1 MSSATLT
8 FNLPRALIINAN
20 QKEHW
25 AVEAGKKRNLRCLGK
40 IAATGQT
47 ISPEPVVLHIDIG
60 WPDARRRDAENL
72 AGTVKALTDGAVDSG
87 LISDD
92 RDSVIKSRVWTGYVS
107 GHWAGVPGI
116 TVITMRFEPI
126 EVGT

>member
-1 MSSATLT
+1 MSAAHLR

-20 QKEHW
+20 QKKHW
-25 AVEAGKKRNLRCLGK
+25 AIEAGKKRNLRTLGK
-40 IAATGQT
+40 ITATGQT
-47 ISPEPVVLHIDIG
+47 ISSEPVVLHIDIG

-92 RDSVIKSRVWTGYVS
+92 RDSVIKSRVWTG
-107 GHWAGVPGI
+107 HKAGVPGI
-116 TVITMRFEPI
+116 TVITMRFEP
-126 EVGT
+126 VST